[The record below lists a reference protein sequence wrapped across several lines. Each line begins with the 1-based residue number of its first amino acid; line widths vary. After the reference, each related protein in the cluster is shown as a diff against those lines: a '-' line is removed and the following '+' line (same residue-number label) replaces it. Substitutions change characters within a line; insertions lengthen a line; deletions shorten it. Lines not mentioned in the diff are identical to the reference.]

1 MREKSV
7 LQRPDLSS
15 STSLSTSLWKLAV
28 LSKLSGTLG
37 LSTYLLDDLSAND
50 WQVPVYSQWQTS
62 TSLSFSFDSLLAS
75 LDCRI
80 LNFKF
85 LVLAFKNL
93 GSSKAACLVLSFF
106 FSAPF
111 SMSVIPAFNHSLIH
125 TSYKQTS
132 PLLLL
137 WCPNL
142 CTDFLNS
149 ASCCDAHRQ
158 KAKYKCLDWEVTS
171 YGWQVFLY
179 LNETQNKTLRKK
191 GQHNIL

>member
-7 LQRPDLSS
+7 LQRTDLSS

-80 LNFKF
+80 LNLKF

-106 FSAPF
+106 FLHF
-111 SMSVIPAFNHSLIH
+111 SLCQWYQPSTIHLFTPPTNKHLLSCFSDALIYALTSWTQPPAVMH
-125 TSYKQTS
+125 T
-132 PLLLL
+132 
-137 WCPNL
+137 
-142 CTDFLNS
+142 
-149 ASCCDAHRQ
+149 
-158 KAKYKCLDWEVTS
+158 
-171 YGWQVFLY
+171 G
-179 LNETQNKTLRKK
+179 KK
-191 GQHNIL
+191 PSTNV